1 MLRMDP
7 NQTRFNGVWGRA
19 IEADFPG
26 GLAPAIRPMHLKQLK
41 GGGGGAARLCY
52 TRRRGVAALVL
63 IKSND

>member
-41 GGGGGAARLCY
+41 GGGGA
-52 TRRRGVAALVL
+52 AALVL